1 MAEKAGALLDL
12 VPSSA
17 NRQIDWQAIEQS
29 QIRRYITKMQQTQ
42 QNPVWHAEGD
52 VWTHTKM
59 VCEELIRLPAFW
71 QQERR
76 KQEELF
82 VAALLHDIGKIPCT
96 QLEDGVWTSPNHTA
110 VGARMAREFLWTEYG
125 CCGTEELQ
133 IFRETVCNLIRYHSV
148 PPHIMDQ
155 SDPARRLLKI
165 AANGELVPDFSIRL
179 LCLFEAADMRGRISD
194 SVDESLELV
203 RLCAEMATECG
214 CLDAPGEFPDAF
226 SEYAYLSG
234 RNILPGQPLYDDTW
248 GEVILLSGL
257 PGTGKDTWIR
267 EHCPGYPVVSLDDI
281 RRKMKI
287 SPKDNQGVVA
297 QAAREQARGYLR
309 KKIPFVWNATD
320 LTPLIRGKQVSLFE
334 DYHASVRI
342 IYLETDWETRRQ
354 RNEGRAEAE
363 FVPESA
369 VCQMLGNLILPERF
383 EAHRVEWK
391 CV

>member
-1 MAEKAGALLDL
+1 MAERAEVLLDL

-17 NRQIDWQAIEQS
+17 AEQIDWRAIEQTE
-29 QIRRYITKMQQTQ
+29 IRRYISKMEGTK
-42 QNPVWHAEGD
+42 QNPVWHGEGD

-59 VCEELIRLPAFW
+59 VCEELIRLPEFW

-76 KQEELF
+76 MQQELF

-96 QLEDGVWTSPNHTA
+96 QLENGVWTSPNHTS
-110 VGARMAREFLWTEYG
+110 VGSRMAREFLWTEYG
-125 CCGTEELQ
+125 YCGTKEVQE
-133 IFRETVCNLIRYHSV
+133 FRETVCNLIRYHSV
-148 PPHIMDQ
+148 PPHIMEQ
-155 SDPARRLLKI
+155 KDPARRLLKI
-165 AANGELVPDFSIRL
+165 AANGELVPDFSIKL
-179 LCLFEAADMRGRISD
+179 LCILEEADVRGRRSETME
-194 SVDESLELV
+194 ESLDMI
-203 RLCAEMATECG
+203 RLCVEMAEECG
-214 CLDAPGEFPDAF
+214 CLESPGEFPDAF

-234 RNILPGQPLYDDTW
+234 RNIQPGQPLYDDTW

-267 EHCPGYPVVSLDDI
+267 EHCSEYPVVSLDDI

-287 SPKDNQGVVA
+287 SPKDDQGAVA
-297 QAAREQARGYLR
+297 QAAKSQAKEYLR

-334 DYHASVRI
+334 NYHASVRI
-342 IYLETDWETRRQ
+342 VYLETDWETRRQ
-354 RNEGRAEAE
+354 RNEGRAECE
-363 FVPESA
+363 IVPETA
-369 VCQMLGNLILPERF
+369 VCQMLRNLILPERF